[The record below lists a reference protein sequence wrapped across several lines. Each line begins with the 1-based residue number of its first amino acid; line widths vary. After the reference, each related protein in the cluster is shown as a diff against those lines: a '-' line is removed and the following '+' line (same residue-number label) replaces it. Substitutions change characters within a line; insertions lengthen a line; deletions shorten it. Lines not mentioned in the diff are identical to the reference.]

1 MREGGRGLPPPFSLH
16 PPLAAGAQLKVGE
29 LTTRIEVSCKPF
41 QEGSVTSVLAGLD
54 KEPSRRA
61 PSEREEK
68 KNGGDDGG
76 RPRPTLSPL
85 LSFLPL
91 FTEGGMERGGLKAR
105 IYVRGGQGGIRG

>member
-91 FTEGGMERGGLKAR
+91 FTEGGDGEGGVKSADLRERGSGWD
-105 IYVRGGQGGIRG
+105 